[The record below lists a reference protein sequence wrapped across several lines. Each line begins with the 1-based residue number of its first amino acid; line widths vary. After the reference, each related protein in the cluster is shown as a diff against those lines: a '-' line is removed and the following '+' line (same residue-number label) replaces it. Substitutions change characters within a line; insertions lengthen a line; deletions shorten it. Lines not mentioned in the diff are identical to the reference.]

1 MDQVSSP
8 FFHFDGSYRR
18 PIYTKTYLPGYD
30 TSANPPTAH
39 TRLHVLLPQLVN
51 VLAQLREFSE
61 TIEQTLLTPEA
72 RLDPK
77 EFIEAWYSIQYQ
89 LLNGE
94 QFEDISDGGFI
105 HEKNALREAF
115 RLGAIIYTKEILQEF
130 TFSAIG
136 SGILVSKLKNSLEP
150 VLASEVTPTSSSLLL
165 WLLLMGG
172 VASTTDNSI
181 DHTFFVAHLVTLR
194 REPWL
199 DEWEDVKERLED
211 VLWIGKMLDGAG
223 KSLWEEVRLTAKVLG
238 W

>member
-1 MDQVSSP
+1 M
-8 FFHFDGSYRR
+8 
-18 PIYTKTYLPGYD
+18 
-30 TSANPPTAH
+30 
-39 TRLHVLLPQLVN
+39 
-51 VLAQLREFSE
+51 
-61 TIEQTLLTPEA
+61 
-72 RLDPK
+72 
-77 EFIEAWYSIQYQ
+77 
-89 LLNGE
+89 LNGE

-211 VLWIGKMLDGAG
+211 VLWIGKVLDGAG

>member
-1 MDQVSSP
+1 M
-8 FFHFDGSYRR
+8 
-18 PIYTKTYLPGYD
+18 
-30 TSANPPTAH
+30 
-39 TRLHVLLPQLVN
+39 
-51 VLAQLREFSE
+51 
-61 TIEQTLLTPEA
+61 
-72 RLDPK
+72 
-77 EFIEAWYSIQYQ
+77 
-89 LLNGE
+89 LNGE

-105 HEKNALREAF
+105 HEKNALRGAF

-136 SGILVSKLKNSLEP
+136 SGILVSKLRTSLEP
-150 VLASEVTPTSSSLLL
+150 VLASDVTPTSSLLLL

-172 VASTTDNSI
+172 VASTTNNSI

-211 VLWIGKMLDGAG
+211 VLWIGKVLDGAG